1 MYWKD
6 VRELVVGEL
15 FYTNFASVLQT
26 VNASLKCIIELQ
38 PSDWDFSV
46 VGRIRNKPEVDDSA
60 SDAVLSLNIISAK
73 YLKSSHNSSRYVTLA
88 FRITVCKPDVA
99 FCPKHAR
106 IGSCISLL
114 NRFMSAVNSRLCV
127 YSACMKGLQTSC
139 CLEFRRGYEHESLP
153 AAVSRMNKSISAEP
167 CREQ

>member
-1 MYWKD
+1 MLRVICGNPVCLCSQGIQRRITVTLIHEKGCEMYWKD

-99 FCPKHAR
+99 FC
-106 IGSCISLL
+106 
-114 NRFMSAVNSRLCV
+114 
-127 YSACMKGLQTSC
+127 AC
-139 CLEFRRGYEHESLP
+139 
-153 AAVSRMNKSISAEP
+153 
-167 CREQ
+167 